1 MMKSSFIHH
10 KISLRYTMVF
20 LAMLLTACSTY
31 RDIPANSPEQFVLS
45 KMGRPTHQCQ
55 LPDGSRRL
63 IWSTQ
68 PRGQYA
74 YGTTI
79 SKEGIADK
87 VDSLLTESHFRQLNT
102 GTWTQQAVVCE
113 FGPPAETGRIGLG
126 EKNEVVWTYHYKQAN
141 YWNNV
146 MYVYFGRDGEQV
158 THYHSAPDP
167 RYDVEFPFFIEQNR
181 LISPLITP

>member
-1 MMKSSFIHH
+1 MKPSRIHN
-10 KISLRYTMVF
+10 KTLARYTVPL
-20 LAMLLTACSTY
+20 LAVLLSACSTY
-31 RDIPANSPEQFVLS
+31 RDIPANSPEQLVLS

-68 PRGQYA
+68 PSGQYA

-87 VDSLLTESHFRQLNT
+87 VSSLLTESHFRRLNE

-113 FGPPAETGRIGLG
+113 FGPPAETERTGLG
-126 EKNEVVWTYHYKQAN
+126 EKNEVVWTYRYKQAN

-146 MYVYFGRDGEQV
+146 MYVYFGRHGDQV
-158 THYHSAPDP
+158 THYHSGPDP
-167 RYDVEFPFFIEQNR
+167 RYDVEFPFFID
-181 LISPLITP
+181 